1 MNNMKIGLI
10 TVGGSIFGV
19 YQHTGV
25 CAALRKLDIKP
36 DVILGASA
44 GAIIGSF
51 MATGMTNDKMKLK
64 MNSLT
69 AKEFLDPVSKVQIF
83 KELVFNHGKKFY
95 GFVKG
100 DALQEYVRK
109 GIDPK
114 DDFSKTEIPFYVTAT
129 NLKNYKMVLFNTGM
143 ISDKVRASCAIPM
156 MFCPKK
162 IDNQY
167 YIDGAIHKDRLPR
180 TLLAVQP
187 DLDYIIVSNASYD
200 QESDGNEY
208 LENAKIPM
216 VEIVRRT
223 MTMQEKYSWPRK
235 IGKTKLIYIT
245 PGISTPV
252 DIFHPN
258 VEIANSVYQDSL
270 KYATFHLEKSFK
282 RIKAHHKRKEQKNVQ
297 ELLPKDENNIR
308 NRHDTL
314 E

>member
-1 MNNMKIGLI
+1 MKIGLI

-19 YQHTGV
+19 YQHTAV
-25 CAALRKLDIKP
+25 CVALRNLEIKP

-51 MATGMTNDKMKLK
+51 MSTGMTNEMMKWKMS
-64 MNSLT
+64 SLT
-69 AKEFLDPVSKVQIF
+69 AKEFLDPMSKTQIF
-83 KELVFNHGKKFY
+83 KELVFNHGRKFY
-95 GFVKG
+95 GFIKG

-109 GIDPK
+109 GIDGK
-114 DDFSKTEIPFYVTAT
+114 DDFSKTDIPFYVTAT
-129 NLKNYKMVLFNTGM
+129 NLKNYKMVLFNTGT

-180 TLLAVQP
+180 TLLSVQP
-187 DLDYIIVSNASYD
+187 DLDYVIVSNASYD
-200 QESDGNEY
+200 QESDDNSY
-208 LENAKIPM
+208 IENAKIPM

-223 MTMQEKYSWPRK
+223 MTMQEKYSWPKK
-235 IGKTKLIYIT
+235 IGKTKMIYLV

-258 VEIANSVYQDSL
+258 VEIANSIYQDTL
-270 KYATFHLEKSFK
+270 KYATYHLHRYFK
-282 RIKAHHKRKEQKNVQ
+282 RAKAHHQRKEQKKVQDSQ
-297 ELLPKDENNIR
+297 ELPPPNV
-308 NRHDTL
+308 
-314 E
+314 

>member
-1 MNNMKIGLI
+1 MKIGLI

-19 YQHTGV
+19 YQHTAV
-25 CAALRKLDIKP
+25 CIALRKLEIKP

-51 MATGMTNDKMKLK
+51 MASGMTNSMMKWKMS
-64 MNSLT
+64 SLT
-69 AKEFLDPVSKVQIF
+69 AKEFLDPMSKIQIF
-83 KELVFNHGKKFY
+83 KELVFNHGRKFY
-95 GFVKG
+95 GFIKG
-100 DALQEYVRK
+100 EALQEYVRK
-109 GIDPK
+109 GIDSK
-114 DDFSKTEIPFYVTAT
+114 DDFSKMEIPFYVTAT
-129 NLKNYKMVLFNTGM
+129 NLKNYKMVLFNTGT

-156 MFCPKK
+156 MFCPTK

-180 TLLAVQP
+180 TLLSVQP

-200 QESDGNEY
+200 QESDDNSY
-208 LENAKIPM
+208 IENAKIPM

-223 MTMQEKYSWPRK
+223 MTMQEKYSWPKK

-258 VEIANSVYQDSL
+258 VETANSIYQDSL
-270 KYATFHLEKSFK
+270 KYSTFHLEKYFK
-282 RIKAHHKRKEQKNVQ
+282 RIQAAQKRKELKKAQ
-297 ELLPKDENNIR
+297 ESQNQPPA
-308 NRHDTL
+308 
-314 E
+314 